1 MSDPASSTS
10 TRSPILWGAYL
21 ACSWTWCIGL
31 FLPVLLLRD
40 MGWPGFWIF
49 AIPNVI
55 GAAAMGWFIK
65 TRSGSVH
72 FVETHARAIWWFSAV
87 TLAFHLYWI
96 LWLTSFIPSFLCM
109 PTRYLAGSLGFV
121 GLFSLTSSLTI
132 RLGKAPQTGFVLLV
146 LSLCVLIGT
155 IFSSDLQEANASLQ
169 GSVQH
174 SAAPLWMLPVM
185 LFGFLLCPYLD
196 ITFHYA
202 RQQLDSAKKSRLG
215 FTVGFVGFFS
225 LMIFLTTRYAGK
237 LAGAMTGLEY
247 SPITSPWLA
256 SGILIY
262 ILCQWIFTVSVHLDR
277 MRTLPGAASKKTRL
291 VVLLILAGII
301 GFLAPGLPAYRG
313 LLGGEIGYRLFMTAY
328 GLIFPA
334 YMLYRVIVRRKNP
347 IGIQPTM
354 WIAIALAAPFLW
366 MGFIERQPV
375 WLLPGMAL
383 ILCIAIIHPKNP
395 SS

>member
-1 MSDPASSTS
+1 MSDPAPSTS

-55 GAAAMGWFIK
+55 GAAAMGWIIK
-65 TRSGSVH
+65 TRSGSAH
-72 FVETHARAIWWFSAV
+72 FVENHARAIWWFSAV

-96 LWLTSFIPSFLCM
+96 LWLTSFIPAVLGIPAS
-109 PTRYLAGSLGFV
+109 YLAGCLGFV
-121 GLFSLTSSLTI
+121 GLFALISNRTI
-132 RLGKAPQTGFVLLV
+132 RLGKAPQTAFVLLV

-155 IFSSDLQEANASLQ
+155 TFSADLQEANVFLQ

-202 RQQLDSAKKSRLG
+202 RQQLDSTQKSRLG
-215 FTVGFVGFFS
+215 FTLGFVGFFS
-225 LMIFLTTRYAGK
+225 FMILLTTRYAGK
-237 LAGAMTGLEY
+237 LAGAMNGMEC
-247 SPITSPWLA
+247 SPIISPWLA
-256 SGILIY
+256 SGILIH
-262 ILCQWIFTVSVHLDR
+262 ILCQWFFTVSVHLDR
-277 MRTLPGAASKKTRL
+277 MRTLPGAESKKTRL
-291 VVLLILAGII
+291 AVLLIGAAII
-301 GFLAPGLPAYRG
+301 GVLAPGLPAYRG

-334 YMLYRVIVRRKNP
+334 YMLYRVIARRKNP
-347 IGIQPTM
+347 TGRQPTM
-354 WIAIALAAPFLW
+354 WIAIALTAPFLW

-383 ILCIAIIHPKNP
+383 ILCIAIIHPKKP